1 MKLEALLQAYPDVKL
16 ATPSDNV
23 KILDF
28 YHQTQLNNEKEGV
41 IYKRKDDF
49 FALMK
54 ARSAQYLVFYVEID
68 QEIKA
73 MAAIS
78 YRLGYVEEKL
88 ETIGYLGDLRVSL
101 HKKTIKIWR
110 NFYKDLLKAS
120 PQLDET
126 MNCRY
131 YFSAL
136 MHSNNK
142 SNVSLVAGRIPE
154 VEYSLIQP
162 FKMYNYVGKF
172 PFGEGHN
179 PYKIIEGP
187 LSSEEREFVS
197 LGQKSK
203 FFGLDFEKEYEYR
216 ENNWKELRYLKVY
229 QNEKLIAIT
238 STWNS
243 KDVKTIQVTGL
254 SSGLKL
260 ASNILSLLPGFKFK
274 RAPKPKTDLEILY
287 LNQFNF
293 DMNLNIETKK
303 QVFKSVLTYL
313 YQNHFLNFQT
323 ISFASHE
330 NENIAYE
337 GYPYFSEVLDMG
349 IYQISH
355 ESFEIKKGHNSDPLS
370 FDMQLV

>member
-16 ATPSDNV
+16 ATSADNV

-28 YHQTQLNNEKEGV
+28 YHQTQLNNQKEGV

-54 ARSAQYLVFYVEID
+54 ARSSQYLVFYIELD
-68 QEIKA
+68 HEIKA

-78 YRLGYVEEKL
+78 YRLGFVEGKV

-110 NFYKDLLKAS
+110 KFYKDLLKAS
-120 PQLDET
+120 PELEET
-126 MNCRY
+126 SRCRY

-136 MHSNNK
+136 MHTNNK

-154 VEYSLIQP
+154 VEYKLIQP
-162 FKMYNYVGKF
+162 FKMHNYVGKF
-172 PFGEGHN
+172 PFGIMKED
-179 PYKIIEGP
+179 YKILQGP
-187 LSSEEREFVS
+187 LTQKEKDFVS
-197 LGQKSK
+197 LDQKKK
-203 FFGLDFEKEYEYR
+203 FFGLDFVNEYEYR
-216 ENNWKELRYLKVY
+216 NNNWKDLVY
-229 QNEKLIAIT
+229 IKIYQEDKLVAIT

-243 KDVKTIQVTGL
+243 RDVKTIQVTGL
-254 SSGLKL
+254 SSTLKL

-274 RAPKPKTDLEILY
+274 KAPEPKTDLDILY
-287 LNQFNF
+287 LNQFSF
-293 DMNLNIETKK
+293 KADLDLKSK
-303 QVFKSVLTYL
+303 QAIFKSVLDFL
-313 YQNHFLNFQT
+313 YQNHFQDFQT
-323 ISFASHE
+323 ISYANHE
-330 NENIAYE
+330 NENIAFN
-337 GYPYFSEVLDMG
+337 GYPYFSEVLEMG

-355 ESFEIKKGHNSDPLS
+355 DSFDIKKGHLSDPLS